1 MELKKYLQDR
11 PILFMNILSI
21 FLALF
26 GILATLVRVD
36 TGSSTAIV
44 RYEVW
49 KGILTGGVQASVY
62 ELYSFALVSLVIVT
76 GGLFLAYRL
85 NKLDRSFAITT
96 LFLVIIALIFNII
109 VSNAILNLQ

>member
-26 GILATLVRVD
+26 GILATLIRVD
-36 TGSSTAIV
+36 TGSSTAII

-49 KGILTGGVQASVY
+49 KGIITGGVQGSVY
-62 ELYSFALVSLVIVT
+62 ELYSFAGISLIIII

-85 NKLDRSFAITT
+85 NKLERSFAVVT
-96 LFLVIIALIFNII
+96 LFLVIVALIFNII

>member
-21 FLALF
+21 FLAIF
-26 GILATLVRVD
+26 GILATLIRVD
-36 TGSSTAIV
+36 TGSSTAII

-49 KGILTGGVQASVY
+49 KGIITGGVQGSAY
-62 ELYSFALVSLVIVT
+62 ELYSFAGISLIIII

-85 NKLDRSFAITT
+85 NKLERSFAIVT
-96 LFLVIIALIFNII
+96 LFLVIVALIFNII